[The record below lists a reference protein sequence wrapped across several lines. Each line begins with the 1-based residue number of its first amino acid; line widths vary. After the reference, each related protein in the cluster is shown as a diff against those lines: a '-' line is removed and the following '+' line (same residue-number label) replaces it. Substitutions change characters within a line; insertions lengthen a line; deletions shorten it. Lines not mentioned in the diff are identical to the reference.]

1 MIVGVRAAGERSRP
15 SQHKRAASWEG
26 DKRKKAWWA
35 LSDNLYHSSACSRN
49 QRDATNRDVS
59 PQLEIEEEI
68 SLGTDSITVHMRGA
82 TGAPKCGSSLA
93 PKAPLVTQKGEAGEI
108 KAKGATH
115 PPSAH
120 RQVSGLQRY
129 GMESGE
135 DEEYDDLGSGSFDE
149 EGMENAISA
158 FRQSLQGQAPREKM
172 EFDRST
178 VRWVGNDAVLD
189 EFEAALDGGED
200 PSMQRLQLSK
210 QGPSH
215 SAFKMTEE
223 EVLALQQATSQ
234 GETAAW
240 FREGLSPWEKE
251 QRGDRKSVV

>member
-1 MIVGVRAAGERSRP
+1 
-15 SQHKRAASWEG
+15 
-26 DKRKKAWWA
+26 
-35 LSDNLYHSSACSRN
+35 
-49 QRDATNRDVS
+49 
-59 PQLEIEEEI
+59 
-68 SLGTDSITVHMRGA
+68 MRGA

-158 FRQSLQGQAPREKM
+158 FRQVAKPAKHLCLLISAKLTRVCRLRACKDKPRARRWSLTGRRCGGWGTTRCWTSLRQHSMGGRTRACNACNSASRAPH
-172 EFDRST
+172 T
-178 VRWVGNDAVLD
+178 V
-189 EFEAALDGGED
+189 
-200 PSMQRLQLSK
+200 PSK
-210 QGPSH
+210 
-215 SAFKMTEE
+215 
-223 EVLALQQATSQ
+223 
-234 GETAAW
+234 
-240 FREGLSPWEKE
+240 
-251 QRGDRKSVV
+251 